1 MKYFTKEWYELCQR
15 TGFHFGLHA
24 DKRAESF
31 SEDFFKKSYAKA
43 EAEHLAFE
51 ESVCNVSF
59 EDIYPETFD
68 YAAYDV
74 AGYTPEELSA
84 LEAQYYEMRDAA
96 KDSFEA
102 NTREFDAASAK
113 RTFRS
118 IWKDKQKLFEK
129 GLPCD
134 ILERVADI
142 RVLALDIAS
151 AEVKRAI
158 TQFCKKNERTMKKT
172 VSDYQKYYKKAF
184 ADGEPPFAEE
194 FNLHDCMVMS
204 CRKSGRD
211 IVVMLDN
218 SAGFTNAAK
227 VVFRKAEILCQESP
241 LRGAW
246 WLYDELYKTDGGYE
260 LHVMACKKELV
271 YFTVKCTDIEV
282 LYD

>member
-15 TGFHFGLHA
+15 TGYHFELRA

-51 ESVCNVSF
+51 EAMCNVSF
-59 EDIYPETFD
+59 EDIYPEVFD
-68 YAAYDV
+68 YADLDV
-74 AGYTPEELSA
+74 EDYTSEELAS
-84 LEAQYYEMRDAA
+84 LEAEYYEMRDAV
-96 KDSFEA
+96 KESFEA
-102 NTREFDAASAK
+102 NTREYDAASAK
-113 RTFRS
+113 RTFCS
-118 IWKDKQKLFEK
+118 IWKDKIELLEK
-129 GLPCD
+129 GLPGE
-134 ILERVADI
+134 ILDRVADI

-172 VSDYQKYYKKAF
+172 MSDYQKYYKKAF

-194 FNLHDCMVMS
+194 LNLHDCVVTS
-204 CRKSGRD
+204 CHKSGRD
-211 IVVMLDN
+211 IVVMVDN
-218 SAGFTNAAK
+218 SGGFTNATK
-227 VVFRKAEILCQESP
+227 VIFRKAEVLCRECP

-246 WLYDELYKTDGGYE
+246 WLYNELYKTDDGYE
-260 LHVMACKKELV
+260 LHAMVQKKELV
-271 YFTVKCTDIEV
+271 YFTVKCADIEV